1 MLENAHYGWVIIF
14 SEQGYEIRAKEKIF
28 WHETCIPYNIRYFG
42 C

>member
-28 WHETCIPYNIRYFG
+28 CYEICIQYKI
-42 C
+42 